1 MPTAPRP
8 TTRRTALVLGTVG
21 AASLTACSLLEDK
34 VPGSAAQVADDP
46 DADLVDEAVARISAT
61 AAVAAQVPQLV
72 AMHTAHLAALEADTA
87 TASPSGSPSGPPTTR
102 ADVRR
107 AERDLKTYLVD
118 ASLRAESGPLA
129 RLLASMSAAVS
140 QQLTVLPREAA

>member
-21 AASLTACSLLEDK
+21 AASLTACSLVEDQVSGSPAK
-34 VPGSAAQVADDP
+34 VAADP
-46 DADLVDEAVARISAT
+46 DADLVDEAVAQISTT
-61 AAVAAQVPQLV
+61 AAVAARVPELS
-72 AMHTAHLAALEADTA
+72 ALHAAHLAALEADPPSA
-87 TASPSGSPSGPPTTR
+87 TASPSGPPTART
-102 ADVRR
+102 DIRR
-107 AERDLKTYLVD
+107 AERDLKDFLVD

-129 RLLASMSAAVS
+129 RLFASMSAAIS